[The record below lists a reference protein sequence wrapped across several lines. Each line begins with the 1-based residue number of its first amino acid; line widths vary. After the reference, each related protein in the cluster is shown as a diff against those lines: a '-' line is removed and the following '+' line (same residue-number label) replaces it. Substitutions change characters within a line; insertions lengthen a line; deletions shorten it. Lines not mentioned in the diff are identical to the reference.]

1 MFSYTKN
8 KIIVIF
14 IIILTLFIFHHIG
27 ILTPIE
33 DGARFIF
40 SPAQRFFYSLS
51 YNIKDKYDSASS
63 GFKNKDDLK
72 NENIYLKDRINEL
85 TINNITIDLLKS
97 ENERLKSLLNFVSE
111 NEYEYAVA
119 RVIGKGEG
127 TGNTLILD
135 KGEKDG
141 AEIGLAV
148 VNPKGMVIGKIFKC
162 DKNTSEILFLN
173 DNQSRI
179 ASSILNHSE
188 TNGVVEGA
196 FELSMKMGLI
206 PKNIDIKHG
215 DTIITSGLEPNI
227 PHGLVIGQVNE
238 VEKKEGD
245 LFQSANIQPL
255 FPLESVYI
263 VSVILPAKQGARY

>member
-1 MFSYTKN
+1 MVSYTKN
-8 KIIVIF
+8 KIIAAF
-14 IIILTLFIFHHIG
+14 IIILILFIFHHLG
-27 ILTPIE
+27 LLTPIE

-51 YNIKDKYDSASS
+51 YNIKDKYDAASS
-63 GFKNKDDLK
+63 GFKNKDELK
-72 NENIYLKDRINEL
+72 NENIYLKNRIDEL
-85 TINNITIDLLKS
+85 TINNINIDLLKG
-97 ENERLKSLLNFVSE
+97 ENERLKSLLDFVSE
-111 NEYEYAVA
+111 NGYEQIVA

-127 TGNTLILD
+127 AGDTLIIN

-141 AEIGLAV
+141 AEIGLAA

-162 DKNTSEILFLN
+162 DRNTSDILLLD

-188 TNGVVEGA
+188 TNGVVEGV

-206 PKNIDIKHG
+206 PKNIDIKQG
-215 DTIITSGLEPNI
+215 DIIITSGLEPNI

-238 VEKKEGD
+238 VEKREGD

-263 VSVILPAKQGARY
+263 VSIILPKKEME